1 MRSAWVALLL
11 ISLLPKI
18 LFSQTPAIDH
28 ETSSDRAQEILKQGR
43 DSIGGESALTEIKS
57 LKAIGNFRV
66 VKDAREVRG
75 DLKIEMLLPDRFM
88 RTLSLTLGS
97 KEVTSTEIVN
107 GDRVQADLLPITEG
121 PAADPGVSARERQV
135 RSEFYRF
142 LIAVLP
148 APAWTSQFSY
158 SFQREMKMKPGKFDL
173 ISVKGPDG
181 FAAWLFVDQRTHR
194 PSMLSYLAPAPS
206 DPGNQQLNQDETGEP
221 IMINYQ
227 CVFSDYRHVG
237 DLWLP
242 HQMTR
247 TADGRVIEEWRIHKY
262 KLNPELKPDRFEQ
275 RR

>member
-1 MRSAWVALLL
+1 MRSAWVAFLL
-11 ISLLPKI
+11 ISLLPQA
-18 LFSQTPAIDH
+18 LFSQTPAVQP
-28 ETSSDRAQEILKQGR
+28 ETNPNRAQEILKQGR
-43 DSIGGESALTEIKS
+43 ESIGGESVLTEIRS
-57 LKAIGNFRV
+57 LSAGGNVRV
-66 VKDAREVRG
+66 VSGNREIRG
-75 DLKIEMLLPDRFM
+75 ELKLKLLLPDRFM
-88 RTLSLTLGS
+88 RTMSLTLGS
-97 KEVTSTEIVN
+97 KEITATEIVN
-107 GDRVQADLLPITEG
+107 GDRVQADPLPITDL
-121 PAADPGVSARERQV
+121 PAADPGASARERQV

-158 SFQREMKMKPGKFDL
+158 SFQREMKMKVGKFDL
-173 ISVKGPDG
+173 LSVKGPDG
-181 FAAWLFVDQRTHR
+181 FAVWLYVDQRTHR
-194 PSMLSYLAPAPS
+194 PSMLSYLAPAP
-206 DPGNQQLNQDETGEP
+206 PETGNQQLNQDETGEP

-262 KLNPELKPDRFEQ
+262 KLNPELKPGQFEK